1 VSGKIGPD
9 LIADPGLGFVTDPA
23 RFARE
28 NKSGLAYE
36 RKKHVHVAMNN
47 FEAGHVEGGAFKTGI
62 LIAANDKR
70 IKALLLHGGTHV
82 IVAAFDFALAW
93 QRSSPEHAEKTSSF
107 LQGLKPMTLKAFAVL
122 TPVS

>member
-1 VSGKIGPD
+1 
-9 LIADPGLGFVTDPA
+9 
-23 RFARE
+23 
-28 NKSGLAYE
+28 
-36 RKKHVHVAMNN
+36 MNN

-122 TPVS
+122 IPVS